1 MMNRSVYTPSAA
13 EAKRF
18 GELPEWRASHKL
30 NCACAADIEK
40 AIRENFDGMHLNE
53 GCAKPVIDK
62 YGFSRVRWVL
72 ANTLTNKQEDGRFSQ
87 QNRQWLSARRIPWD
101 DHRFDFVV
109 ESHPAVLYGFINE
122 VRAEWDKLG
131 LYDNR
136 HIIPENDE
144 KLDYEGRVL
153 IFSADSMNESHLHP
167 EEQLFYAESGFG
179 CSPNASGTKIFG
191 QFLWDGERC
200 HITRADVVGAIR
212 DECLPDWARDKL
224 EDIGD
229 GEDEGMV
236 MS

>member
-1 MMNRSVYTPSAA
+1 MNKSVYTLSAT

-18 GELPEWRASHKL
+18 DELSEWRESHKL
-30 NCACAADIEK
+30 NCACAADIET
-40 AIRENFDGMHLNE
+40 AIRENFDGMHLND

-72 ANTLTNKQEDGRFSQ
+72 ANTLMNKREDGRFSQ
-87 QNRQWLSARRIPWD
+87 QNRNWVSGRHIPFD
-101 DHRFDFVV
+101 NHRFDFLV
-109 ESHPAVLYGFINE
+109 ESHPAVLDGFINL
-122 VRAEWDKLG
+122 VRKEWDRLG

-153 IFSADSMNESHLHP
+153 IFSADSMKETHLHP
-167 EEQLFYAESGFG
+167 EEQLFYAEGGFG
-179 CSPNASGTKIFG
+179 CKPNARGTKIFG
-191 QFLWDGERC
+191 QFLWDGEKC